1 MPSLVL
7 KIIGSTIFLL
17 SLSTSAS
24 WASTSTE
31 SHQEYSRNG
40 KLSDLPDLRQ
50 YPSGTQRKKAFL
62 NAVVPIIDKQN
73 SQIRQEREWLLKK
86 RNTKNWS
93 QQDIAKVRQICDRYK
108 VNCATNPEKI
118 NWNSLL
124 KRVDII
130 PTHLV
135 ATQAATESGWGTS
148 KLARTN
154 KNLFGLRCGSKSCNS
169 KNGGVQGYSAYTSIN
184 DSVTAYMIN
193 MNTHSAYDTLRES
206 RASLRSRGDT
216 VTADHLINK
225 LGNYSRLGS
234 TYSDYLRKMLD
245 HNQGLIRQAE
255 SSIETVSSND
265 T

>member
-7 KIIGSTIFLL
+7 KIMGSAIFLL

-24 WASTSTE
+24 WASTSTV

-40 KLSDLPDLRQ
+40 KLSDLPDLRK

-62 NAVVPIIDKQN
+62 NAVVPIIDQQN
-73 SQIRQEREWLLKK
+73 SQIREEREWLLKK
-86 RNTKNWS
+86 RSSKNWNS
-93 QQDIAKVRQICDRYK
+93 QDIARVQQICSRYK
-108 VNCATNPEKI
+108 VTCASNPDKI
-118 NWNSLL
+118 NWNVLL

-154 KNLFGLRCGSKSCNS
+154 KNLFGLRCGSKNCNS
-169 KNGGVQGYSAYTSIN
+169 KSGGVQGYSAYSTIN

-193 MNTHSAYDTLRES
+193 MNTHSAYNTLRES
-206 RASLRSRGDT
+206 RANLRSNGDT
-216 VTADHLINK
+216 VTADHLIYK
-225 LGNYSRLGS
+225 LGGYSRLGS

-245 HNQGLIRQAE
+245 SNHGLIRQA
-255 SSIETVSSND
+255 ID
-265 T
+265 TASDNS